1 MKMNFQTTDWALK
14 RRKGVKMKKLTM
26 LLSTILG
33 VSVLFMGCGDPKVSD
48 GNPGAAVETFELE
61 ESASESKTLEKIT
74 MYGVPDP
81 QISAAQ
87 VIAKV
92 NGYYEE
98 QGLDVENVLVANSPE
113 VGPILGSNQAQI
125 AFAGSYAVMTWVNSD
140 IPIKIVTPVCDI
152 GGTQDTCIRGDLNI
166 TAAKDLEGLNV
177 GCTPGSESE
186 IILQKMC
193 DDLGVDHSSLNII
206 PLQGADMLSSLESG
220 DIDIMAAHEPW
231 ITKAENQYGAKF
243 LMSGTQSAIPGSDP
257 DSHWLSVYSTIVV
270 NDDYAQEHPETI
282 IKIITAIE
290 KATDFI
296 NNNREDAVKILSK
309 EFGID
314 ENDLTTIMSRNDYT
328 MGVTEDYIYWS
339 NWLADYIHSKDIIQ
353 KELKIED
360 YNDFEILKSNFPELY
375 KVEE

>member
-1 MKMNFQTTDWALK
+1 MGKTK
-14 RRKGVKMKKLTM
+14 KKLIM

-33 VSVLFMGCGDPKVSD
+33 ISIILGGCGNA
-48 GNPGAAVETFELE
+48 G
-61 ESASESKTLEKIT
+61 SATQNTKQDKKSSEAQDLEKIT
-74 MYGVPDP
+74 IYGVPDP

-98 QGLDVENVLVANSPE
+98 EGLDVENVLVANSPE

-140 IPIKIVTPVCDI
+140 IPIKILTPVCDI
-152 GGTQDTCIRGDLNI
+152 GGTQDTCIRGDLTI
-166 TAAKDLEGLNV
+166 TSAKDLEGLNV

-206 PLQGADMLSSLESG
+206 PLQGADMLSALESG
-220 DIDIMAAHEPW
+220 DIDVMAAHEPW
-231 ITKAENQYGAKF
+231 ITKAENQLGAKF
-243 LMSGTQSAIPGSDP
+243 LMSGTKSDIPGSDP
-257 DSHWLSVYSTIVV
+257 DSHWLSVYSTMVV
-270 NDDYAQEHPETI
+270 NNDYAKEHPETV
-282 IKIITAIE
+282 IKIIRAVE

-296 NNNREDAVKILSK
+296 NNNREEAVKILSE

-314 ENDLTTIMSRNDYT
+314 EGDLTTIMSRNDYT

-339 NWLADYIHSKDIIQ
+339 DWLADYIQSKDIIQ

-360 YNDFEILKSNFPELY
+360 YNDFEILKENFPELY
-375 KVEE
+375 QLDQ